1 VSNALEIASLGRLVE
16 TGLIRLAGR
25 NDLLLRRFETA
36 RWVEPTGRK
45 GEWRVQSGATAP
57 LEERLCEIAP
67 SWRAD
72 FLFLRSIEQDPYD
85 PRAIEALP
93 TLKRQKTVTDMINR
107 RNWNAAAGLGPKHE
121 PQIAPTAMLTK
132 DWVLRFRP
140 NKGLRGQ
147 FANRKEGLYEMASAM
162 TECLIPERLWLRFGG
177 FHGELPKL
185 VVTCENLGAYID
197 LVIPDVA
204 MAIYSP
210 GSDIEA
216 AAALIKH
223 LPEARW
229 LHFGDI
235 DPDGLQ
241 IAMNLAEVA
250 ERQVNFFVPSF
261 ADEYLPGRP
270 VENPWRNVPDRH
282 LFHELRRTQK
292 RIFQEVFML
301 DARLADEIAAH
312 C

>member
-1 VSNALEIASLGRLVE
+1 MSNALEIASLGRLVE
-16 TGLIRLAGR
+16 TGLIRLADR
-25 NDLLLRRFETA
+25 NDHLLRRFETA

-45 GEWRVQSGATAP
+45 GEWCVQSGAAAP

-72 FLFLRSIEQDPYD
+72 FQFLRSIEQDPYN

-93 TLKRQKTVTDMINR
+93 ALKRQKTVSSMINR

-121 PQIAPTAMLTK
+121 PQIAPTTRLTK
-132 DWVLRFRP
+132 DWALRFRP

-147 FANRKEGLYEMASAM
+147 FADSEVNLYEMASAM

-185 VVTCENLGAYID
+185 AVTCENLGAYID
-197 LVIPDVA
+197 LVIPDAA

-223 LPEARW
+223 LPNARW

-241 IAMNLAEVA
+241 IAKNLAGAA
-250 ERQVNFFVPSF
+250 ERKMNFFVPSF

-270 VENPWRNVPDRH
+270 VETPWRNVPDHH

-301 DARLADEIAAH
+301 DSRLASEIAAQ
-312 C
+312 